1 MDAVSAA
8 VNTAGPVTSVVAVER
23 LVKRYGALRA
33 LDDVSFTIAPGEIV
47 ALLGPNGAGK
57 STTLGVLATLV
68 PFDAGTVAIAGH
80 RVPEEAARARRALG
94 LVPQQVAVYPT
105 LSARENLTFFARTA
119 DLGGRAATQA
129 VDVALATVG
138 LAERADEPAARL
150 SGGMRRRLNLGCG
163 ILHRPAAVLLD
174 EPVVGVDPQSRER
187 IFDAVIALARE
198 GAAVLYS
205 THQMDEAERLCGRV
219 ILLDRGRVV
228 ADGTPAMLV
237 GRAGMSP
244 RLELRTLRPLAAGW
258 LDGVRGATVVD
269 TNGGG
274 TMVAVGDTATVPAV
288 LAAAL
293 RAGADI
299 SEMTLHR
306 PTLADAF
313 FAFTGRALRDDEADT
328 APPS

>member
-1 MDAVSAA
+1 MDVVSAP
-8 VNTAGPVTSVVAVER
+8 VNTAGRVTSVVAGER
-23 LVKRYGALRA
+23 LVKRYGALVA

-80 RVPEEAARARRALG
+80 RVPEAAARARRALG
-94 LVPQQVAVYPT
+94 LVPQHVALYPT
-105 LSARENLTFFARTA
+105 LSARENLTFFACTA
-119 DLGGRAATQA
+119 GLGGRAATQA
-129 VDVALATVG
+129 VDAALATVG

-187 IFDAVIALARE
+187 IFDAVTALARD

-205 THQMDEAERLCGRV
+205 THQMEEAERLCGRAV
-219 ILLDRGRVV
+219 LLDRGRVV
-228 ADGTPAMLV
+228 AEGTPAALV

-244 RLELRTLRPLAAGW
+244 RLELHTVRPLAPGW
-258 LDGVRGATVVD
+258 LDGVAGASVVD
-269 TNGGG
+269 ANGGG

-299 SEMTLHR
+299 REMTLHR

-313 FAFTGRALRDDEADT
+313 FAFTGRALRDDDADA
-328 APPS
+328 APPP

>member
-8 VNTAGPVTSVVAVER
+8 VNTAGRVTSVVAVER
-23 LVKRYGALRA
+23 LMKRYGALVA
-33 LDDVSFTIAPGEIV
+33 LADVSFTIAPGEIV

-68 PFDAGTVAIAGH
+68 PFDAGTVSIAGH
-80 RVPEEAARARRALG
+80 RVPEHGSRARRALG

-105 LSARENLTFFARTA
+105 LSARENLTFFAHTA
-119 DLGGRAATQA
+119 GLGRRAATQA
-129 VDVALATVG
+129 VDAALATVG

-187 IFDAVIALARE
+187 IFDAVTALARA

-228 ADGTPAMLV
+228 ADGTPATLV

-244 RLELRTLRPLAAGW
+244 RLELHTLQPLAAGW
-258 LDGVRGATVVD
+258 LEGVGGATVID
-269 TNGGG
+269 ANGAG

-299 SEMTLHR
+299 REMTLHR

-313 FAFTGRALRDDEADT
+313 FAFTGRALRDDEAD
-328 APPS
+328 AASPS